1 MKTLLSELQRERILQ
16 SMSDE
21 QRSYIEEHIR
31 LDRRS
36 MFANE
41 LAYFKSDQQWELI
54 DFIDAGEISEL
65 KCQCGRRLRR
75 QYIVQNSA
83 TGEIIKLGSTHFE
96 EHTGIPK
103 SIASQVKKE
112 IHKIQYDLDELLS
125 KFEKQ
130 QLSKGLIASCKEFEV
145 EIPESIDGLNELEL
159 PILDRHIDRLEKML
173 LDKAYEQQD
182 FIQKHK
188 EGIQTK
194 KKSKQGKQIDEQD
207 SEDVEGILSH
217 RDDFN
222 LVKMIERDSLS
233 VQVIGGTIS
242 EEAQNEILSY
252 ISGDS
257 MKFTTLEICHHL
269 IKNRYIG
276 KERYSTGRPKSHPYV
291 SMFIESLPFVELKEK
306 SWYDRI
312 YTKRID

>member
-1 MKTLLSELQRERILQ
+1 MLLSELQRERIFQ

-21 QRSYIEEHIR
+21 QRNYLEDHIR

-41 LAYFKSDQQWELI
+41 LADFKSDQQWELI
-54 DFIDAGEISEL
+54 DFIDAGEISDL

-75 QYIVQNSA
+75 QYIVQNSV

-103 SIASQVKKE
+103 SIAGQVKKG

-125 KFEKQ
+125 KFDRK
-130 QLSKGLIASCKEFEV
+130 QLSKGLIASCKEFGV
-145 EIPESIDGLNELEL
+145 EIPESIDGLNELDL

-182 FIQKHK
+182 SILK
-188 EGIQTK
+188 QTEDIRAN
-194 KKSKQGKQIDEQD
+194 KKSKKGKEISDHINEESTGNQTAY
-207 SEDVEGILSH
+207 G
-217 RDDFN
+217 DFN
-222 LVKMIERDSLS
+222 LMEMIERDSVLS
-233 VQVIGGTIS
+233 QIIGGTLS

-257 MKFTTLEICHHL
+257 LQFTTLEICHHL

-276 KERYSTGRPKSHPYV
+276 NERYSTGRPKSHPYV
-291 SMFIESLPFVELKEK
+291 SMFLESLPFVELIEK
-306 SWYDRI
+306 SWNDRI
-312 YTKRID
+312 YIKRVD

>member
-41 LAYFKSDQQWELI
+41 LADFKSDQQWELI
-54 DFIDAGEISEL
+54 DFIDAGEISDL

-75 QYIVQNSA
+75 QYIVQNIV

-103 SIASQVKKE
+103 NIAGQVKKG
-112 IHKIQYDLDELLS
+112 IHKIQYDLDELLN

-130 QLSKGLIASCKEFEV
+130 QLSKGLIASCKEFGV
-145 EIPESIDGLNELEL
+145 DIPESIDELNELDL

-188 EGIQTK
+188 EDIQPK
-194 KKSKQGKQIDEQD
+194 KKSKQNKIMNEQD
-207 SEDVEGILSH
+207 NEDVTDNQSH
-217 RDDFN
+217 YGDFN
-222 LVKMIERDSLS
+222 LTEMIEKDSIS
-233 VQVIGGTIS
+233 VQVIGGSLS

-257 MKFTTLEICHHL
+257 LRFTTLEICHYL

-276 KERYSTGRPKSHPYV
+276 NERYSTGRPKAHPYV
-291 SMFIESLPFVELKEK
+291 SMFIESLPFVELNEK
-306 SWYDRI
+306 SWNDRMYI
-312 YTKRID
+312 KRID

>member
-1 MKTLLSELQRERILQ
+1 MKTLLSELQREKILQ

-41 LAYFKSDQQWELI
+41 LADFKSDQQWELI
-54 DFIDAGEISEL
+54 DFIDAGEISDL

-75 QYIVQNSA
+75 QYIVQNIV

-103 SIASQVKKE
+103 NIAGQVKKG

-182 FIQKHK
+182 CIQKHK
-188 EGIQTK
+188 EGTQTK
-194 KKSKQGKQIDEQD
+194 KKPKQGKQIDEQD
-207 SEDVEGILSH
+207 SEDVEGNLSLH
-217 RDDFN
+217 GDFN
-222 LVKMIERDSLS
+222 LAKMIERDSLS
-233 VQVIGGTIS
+233 VQAIGGSLS

-252 ISGDS
+252 ISGDLLQ
-257 MKFTTLEICHHL
+257 FTTLEICHYL
-269 IKNRYIG
+269 IKNKYTNN
-276 KERYSTGRPKSHPYV
+276 ERYSTGRPKAHPYV

-306 SWYDRI
+306 SWNDRI